1 MVKLSFLD
9 GPQQGKLAGL
19 LEGCRCMN
27 DKRERDQVIRK
38 LGSDVRS
45 QIQSDGSASIVVP
58 EMVRVCSDYPDN
70 IELLIRSVA
79 EVERNSIPM
88 GHLWD
93 RLPDALGF
101 SDPDIHKTIS
111 QVLEFMTAEQVPR
124 EAMEDAFKA
133 SISPETRRDQL
144 PAVHLMCRWRLLRE
158 AESQFQRPDDTF
170 PFADFIRRLFPEISD
185 KEISKSLACWAA
197 HLTGEPEKSFRQP
210 ARSAKP
216 SPPEKP
222 ARPHLILRLFPNP
235 TDRYK
240 VFFYLHGEGECPS
253 FSPDAGDDAELPLE
267 AIGESLDRFLYHK
280 IDRDA
285 LPRAVEVMAPVDNI
299 TALKPPPHL
308 WTLKAGRQEKTSLGE
323 QYSVYLRLD
332 RNGIPPDL
340 RDEWKRKWS
349 RFQETPSPSESTHWE
364 CDPSA
369 CSWNTLKPKLKKTN
383 AMPCLM
389 LAFEPS
395 DDADWLGKLLHDL
408 SIPVALWGNGDR
420 ADIEALI
427 DGGSLRELPALIRD
441 QRKDTSAENQDLP
454 HRLSLLWDNPERE
467 ILDQR
472 PDDRKA
478 NYFDDSTI

>member
-45 QIQSDGSASIVVP
+45 QIQSEGSASIVVP

-70 IELLIRSVA
+70 IELLIRAVA
-79 EVERNSIPM
+79 AIERNSIPM

-101 SDPDIHKTIS
+101 SDPDIHGTIS
-111 QVLEFMTAEQVPR
+111 HVLEFLTAEKVPR
-124 EAMEDAFKA
+124 KAMEAAFQA
-133 SISPETRRDQL
+133 SISAEKRRELEL

-158 AESQFQRPDDTF
+158 AESLFQRPDGTF
-170 PFADFIRRLFPEISD
+170 PFADFIRRLLPGISD

-197 HLTGEPEKSFRQP
+197 HLTGEPEKSFRKP
-210 ARSAKP
+210 AKSAKL
-216 SPPEKP
+216 SAPEKASP
-222 ARPHLILRLFPNP
+222 PHLILRLFPNP
-235 TDRYK
+235 SDRYK
-240 VFFYLHGEGECPS
+240 VVFYLHQEGACRG
-253 FSPDAGDDAELPLE
+253 FDDAELPPE
-267 AIGESLDRFLYHK
+267 AIGESLDSFLHQR

-285 LPRAVEVMAPVDNI
+285 PPRAVEVMAPVDNI
-299 TALKPPPHL
+299 MALKPPPHL
-308 WTLKAGRQEKTSLGE
+308 WPLKAGRRRGTPLGK
-323 QYSVYLRLD
+323 QYPVYLRLD
-332 RNGIPPDL
+332 RNEIPLDL
-340 RDEWKRKWS
+340 RDEWNRKWS

-369 CSWNTLKPKLKKTN
+369 CSWETLEPKLDRTN
-383 AMPCLM
+383 GRPCLM
-389 LAFEPS
+389 LGFEPAA
-395 DDADWLGKLLHDL
+395 DADWFLDVLHDL

-427 DGGSLRELPALIRD
+427 DGGSLRDLPALIRD

-472 PDDRKA
+472 SEDRKT